1 MRKLLPILLLLCASP
16 ASATW
21 TCAQGGPGCTDTAVR
36 VCDGISVATCNIT
49 VVSTHAHAVEAMC
62 GNIATSPANLTAST
76 TDGTWVVSTAS
87 KGIDSTLVVVSECEY
102 NLNATGGATTITCTF
117 SVSASIDC
125 EFFEF
130 TGTGSSFTFD
140 KGANVDDS
148 TSCTTCAAANLGPL
162 GTSNN
167 YILVQSAFGG
177 ATVTALIKAII
188 SRRT

>member
-1 MRKLLPILLLLCASP
+1 
-16 ASATW
+16 
-21 TCAQGGPGCTDTAVR
+21 
-36 VCDGISVATCNIT
+36 
-49 VVSTHAHAVEAMC
+49 
-62 GNIATSPANLTAST
+62 
-76 TDGTWVVSTAS
+76 VVSTAS

-177 ATVTALIKAII
+177 ATVTAIDQSYNISADVGDASAYKMNVSTAGTTPNWTQSASNKLAGGAIAI
-188 SRRT
+188 YEITGGAATPPQRTLVGAGT